1 MINYKEKYKEQRKFL
16 AIVIIINFLIV
27 IYFSMNIKL
36 RNEDI
41 WKLRVENEDLDIL
54 RIEDEILENGIILTI
69 LTRHTELSPNQTY
82 NLYGSRLYELVKE
95 NNTQLTRGR
104 IRAYIK
110 EALEKMNRV
119 KSVNNIVFTD
129 ELIEIY
135 VTKNTGEN
143 INIRL
148 RGVI

>member
-1 MINYKEKYKEQRKFL
+1 MNDINIDTDENGYW
-16 AIVIIINFLIV
+16 
-27 IYFSMNIKL
+27 
-36 RNEDI
+36 DI
-41 WKLRVENEDLDIL
+41 QFQNEDLDIL

>member
-1 MINYKEKYKEQRKFL
+1 MNDINIDTDENGYW
-16 AIVIIINFLIV
+16 
-27 IYFSMNIKL
+27 
-36 RNEDI
+36 DI
-41 WKLRVENEDLDIL
+41 QFQNEDLDIL

-110 EALEKMNRV
+110 
-119 KSVNNIVFTD
+119 KSIKIQI
-129 ELIEIY
+129 IE
-135 VTKNTGEN
+135 
-143 INIRL
+143 
-148 RGVI
+148 

>member
-1 MINYKEKYKEQRKFL
+1 MNDINIATDENGYW
-16 AIVIIINFLIV
+16 
-27 IYFSMNIKL
+27 
-36 RNEDI
+36 DI
-41 WKLRVENEDLDIL
+41 QFQDGDLDIL
-54 RIEDEILENGIILTI
+54 RIEDEVLENGIILTI

-95 NNTQLTRGR
+95 NDTQLTRGR

-143 INIRL
+143 LNIRL